1 MKSCLLSCQNTTLV
15 MSTTLK
21 LTAAA
26 TSREITQ
33 MKLSKR
39 KVYWEG
45 MLWNYL
51 GGCHVYITK
60 FISLTGNIKTG
71 HSLTVNGHILTCVT
85 MIMKSRL
92 KIITEREVTE
102 IKIQIRK
109 RCWECVTFL
118 CWKMSTFP
126 VHFDF
131 TSDFFFGFN
140 NSKQWTN
147 KLPFLIGQRKEHAFS
162 QFVLNN
168 FSFMKILT

>member
-1 MKSCLLSCQNTTLV
+1 
-15 MSTTLK
+15 MSITLK

-102 IKIQIRK
+102 IMIQIRK

-118 CWKMSTFP
+118 CWKMTTFP
-126 VHFDF
+126 VHFYF
-131 TSDFFFGFN
+131 TSDFFSDSTTVSIELIN
-140 NSKQWTN
+140 C
-147 KLPFLIGQRKEHAFS
+147 LFLIGQRIEHAFS